1 MTHDASLPGRV
12 VDSAPVFRV
21 LITDDISSAGLALL
35 QGAPDI
41 SVDIVKR
48 PDRARL
54 LGLIGSYDALVTRS
68 ATPLDAEAFAAAG
81 QLKVAGRAGVGL
93 DNVDVDA
100 ATAAGVMVMNTP
112 EANTL
117 AATEHTLAMM
127 LALCRGLPAANA
139 SLKSGQWNRARF
151 MGLQLAGKTLGIIG
165 FGRIGSRVAVRA
177 QAFGM
182 TTIAYDPYIAAEVAE
197 RAHVELLA
205 RMEDLLAR
213 SDFVTLHTPLGAETQ
228 HLLGAPQLAQMKP
241 GARLINCARGGLVD
255 EAALLEALEAGR
267 LAGAAIDVFSEEPPQ
282 SELLRR
288 LIARDEVVVTP
299 HLGANTVEAQEDV
312 GTQIARQ
319 VLDALRNED
328 YQNAVNLP
336 FFGGSG
342 YRQSLPYL
350 RLAEAIG
357 SLQVQLARGS
367 VSRVEIGFEGSEVAA
382 RAQSL
387 TVALLKGLLASLL
400 KERINYVNAP
410 QLAAERGISV
420 AQIEPR
426 QQSDYNNLI
435 TCRVVTSQEQRTIA
449 GTLLAGKAP
458 RIVQIDDYLMDG
470 SPAGRILVMT
480 SHDVPGVIGRVATL
494 LGDHAI
500 NIAEWRLGRTAPG
513 GMAMSFINID
523 DPVGDAVVA
532 ALRRL
537 PQVMDIRQVVI

>member
-1 MTHDASLPGRV
+1 
-12 VDSAPVFRV
+12 
-21 LITDDISSAGLALL
+21 
-35 QGAPDI
+35 
-41 SVDIVKR
+41 
-48 PDRARL
+48 
-54 LGLIGSYDALVTRS
+54 
-68 ATPLDAEAFAAAG
+68 
-81 QLKVAGRAGVGL
+81 LKG
-93 DNVDVDA
+93 
-100 ATAAGVMVMNTP
+100 
-112 EANTL
+112 
-117 AATEHTLAMM
+117 
-127 LALCRGLPAANA
+127 
-139 SLKSGQWNRARF
+139 GQWNRARF

-165 FGRIGSRVAVRA
+165 FGRIGSRVAARA
-177 QAFGM
+177 QAFDM
-182 TTIAYDPYIAAEVAE
+182 TILAYDPYIAAEVAE
-197 RAHVELLA
+197 RAHVELLQDLA
-205 RMEDLLAR
+205 ELLAR
-213 SDFVTLHTPLGAETQ
+213 SDFVTLHTPLSAETERLIGRAQ
-228 HLLGAPQLAQMKP
+228 IAQMKR
-241 GARLINCARGGLVD
+241 GARLVNCARGGLVD

-267 LAGAAIDVFSEEPPQ
+267 LAGAALDVFSEEPPQ
-282 SELLRR
+282 SETLRR

-357 SLQVQLARGS
+357 SLQVQLARGR
-367 VSRVEIGFEGSEVAA
+367 VTRVEISFEGGEVAE

-387 TVALLKGLLASLL
+387 TVALLKGLLAALL

-410 QLAAERGISV
+410 RLAAERGISV
-420 AQIEPR
+420 AQTAPR

-435 TCRVVTSQEQRTIA
+435 TCRVMTSQEQRTIA
-449 GTLLAGKAP
+449 GTLLAGRAP

-480 SHDVPGVIGRVATL
+480 SRDVPGVIGRVATL
-494 LGDHAI
+494 LGDHDI

-523 DPVGDAVVA
+523 DPVDDAVVA